1 MRLKITFKVLNKG
14 AKLSFSYQP
23 FISAWLY
30 NTLANADPLLAD
42 FLHQKGYCLN
52 NRKFKFFT
60 FSKLYLHNFKT
71 DGEFMQIFD
80 EDVSLIVSGFVP
92 MMLHKLFM
100 GLFEQQKQLFWG
112 NALHKLHLEI
122 AQIETLEPI
131 RFTDTMRFT
140 CISPMAVGKKDDTDL
155 TRNNTQYL
163 SPNDGEFARFFT
175 LNLLEKYNAALEH
188 GLLDPLPYPPQ
199 IVFKPLTQQPK
210 QKLITLKKADTEGKD
225 SRARAYLFD
234 FELKAPA
241 DILRLGY
248 LGGFGKHNAM
258 GLGMV
263 KLFSDK
269 TLKQH

>member
-14 AKLSFSYQP
+14 AKLPFSYQP

-42 FLHQKGYCLN
+42 FLHQKGYCLDN
-52 NRKFKFFT
+52 QKFKLFT

-71 DGEFMQIFD
+71 DSEFMQIFD
-80 EDVSLIVSGFVP
+80 EEVSLIVSGFVP

-100 GLFEQQKQLFWG
+100 GLFEQQKQLYWG
-112 NALHKLHLEI
+112 NALYKLQLKIASVEI
-122 AQIETLEPI
+122 LEPVK
-131 RFTDTMRFT
+131 FTDTMRFS
-140 CISPMAVGKKDDTDL
+140 CISPMAVGKKEDNDP

-163 SPNDGEFARFFT
+163 SPNDAEFAEFFT
-175 LNLLEKYNAALEH
+175 LNLLKKYNAALKH
-188 GLLDPLPYPPQ
+188 NLLAPLPKPPQ
-199 IVFKPLTQQPK
+199 IKFTSLTPSPK
-210 QKLITLKKADTEGKD
+210 QKLITLKHSENTQKI

-234 FELKAPA
+234 FELHAPI
-241 DILRLGY
+241 DIIRLGY

-263 KLFSDK
+263 KIFSEK
-269 TLKQH
+269 TFKHN